1 MRLTIVNLLI
11 SGAIGE
17 TKRPASI
24 LARKHRKMNPPY
36 AGRRTAADASYKVGG
51 VKEARRRLSF
61 VRVAR
66 PPPRP
71 PPASGRGGTLHL
83 RRAPSKK
90 RSDATGI
97 LQLTLYEMF
106 ADAANHATQRAPS
119 PACGVGRG
127 GGRLKVTPPFCG
139 AAPAGPRPRGPLRP
153 GLT

>member
-1 MRLTIVNLLI
+1 MGKSRR
-11 SGAIGE
+11 A
-17 TKRPASI
+17 ASI
-24 LARKHRKMNPPY
+24 QAKTKQKTNPPY

-71 PPASGRGGTLHL
+71 SPASGRGGTLHL

-106 ADAANHATQRAPS
+106 ADAANHATQRATS
-119 PACGVGRG
+119 PACGAG
-127 GGRLKVTPPFCG
+127 GV
-139 AAPAGPRPRGPLRP
+139 
-153 GLT
+153 